1 MWGGARIRS
10 RLSPGQHETALYP
23 AKCSAPTAHN
33 ERSIT
38 QPLTSECAPLG
49 TPAHLGRS
57 SAVSARFGDRGGS
70 SPVDRRADKLRTL
83 TQRGEAEPAQII
95 TVEPV
100 RIVIPIAPQMGRPTG
115 SSSGSTSG
123 FVRVP
128 SLVGGNRRS
137 RVTRRARPQRGPHL
151 RPWCFYELRGC
162 LLGVLRSGPLT
173 LVCWEVPGRQGE
185 QVPVHNG
192 WQPKRARGGRS

>member
-57 SAVSARFGDRGGS
+57 SAVSARFGVPGGGPGLTEAERRPLSVVKWGQLGS
-70 SPVDRRADKLRTL
+70 SKGATSDRHSH
-83 TQRGEAEPAQII
+83 
-95 TVEPV
+95 
-100 RIVIPIAPQMGRPTG
+100 
-115 SSSGSTSG
+115 SS
-123 FVRVP
+123 
-128 SLVGGNRRS
+128 
-137 RVTRRARPQRGPHL
+137 A
-151 RPWCFYELRGC
+151 
-162 LLGVLRSGPLT
+162 
-173 LVCWEVPGRQGE
+173 
-185 QVPVHNG
+185 
-192 WQPKRARGGRS
+192 